1 MGGEEGPKRT
11 RLRIDPSDLVLEIL
25 SIVIAIVLA
34 TAVGGLVERNRADAR
49 TREALSQVCQEIAHD
64 DVRLLAVRPLHV
76 RVGAAFKQTLEAAR
90 GEQLE
95 FDRFDQT
102 FHDAAPRGFQPFFGT
117 TTAWELARSSDA
129 LAGVPYALRAT
140 LVNRYGQLTV
150 LKGENDA
157 VLASLLSAPTE
168 RHPNFFFVAASLEDT
183 LNDVKYAEGQ
193 LAKDDA
199 AALGAL
205 RSAADC

>member
-1 MGGEEGPKRT
+1 MGDEGPKRA
-11 RLRIDPSDLVLEIL
+11 RLRIDPSDLALEIL

-34 TAVGGLVERNRADAR
+34 TAVGGLVDRNRAGAR
-49 TREALSQVCQEIAHD
+49 THEALSQICQEISQD
-64 DVRLLAVRPLHV
+64 DARLRAVHPLHV
-76 RVGAAFKQTLEAAR
+76 RIGAAFARSLQGAR

-95 FDRFDQT
+95 YDRFAQT
-102 FHDAAPRGFQPFFGT
+102 FQGAAPRGFQPLFGT

-140 LVNRYGQLTV
+140 LVNRYGQLAV
-150 LKGENDA
+150 LKDENNL
-157 VLASLLSAPTE
+157 VLASVLTAPTE

-183 LNDVKYAEGQ
+183 LNDVSYAEVQ
-193 LAKDDA
+193 LGRDDA
-199 AALGAL
+199 AAVAAL

>member
-1 MGGEEGPKRT
+1 LGDEGPKRA
-11 RLRIDPSDLVLEIL
+11 RLRIDPSDLALEIL

-34 TAVGGLVERNRADAR
+34 TAVGGLVDRNRAGAR
-49 TREALSQVCQEIAHD
+49 THEALSQICQEISQD
-64 DVRLLAVRPLHV
+64 DARLRAVHPLHV
-76 RVGAAFKQTLEAAR
+76 RIGAAFARSLQGAR

-95 FDRFDQT
+95 YDRFAQT
-102 FHDAAPRGFQPFFGT
+102 FQGAAPRGFQPLFGT

-140 LVNRYGQLTV
+140 LVNRYGQLAV
-150 LKGENDA
+150 LKDENNL
-157 VLASLLSAPTE
+157 VLASVLTAPTE

-183 LNDVKYAEGQ
+183 LNDVSYAEVQ
-193 LAKDDA
+193 LGRDDA
-199 AALGAL
+199 AAVAAL